1 MTTFQI
7 HPLPEDLLASV
18 RANRTASTGPS
29 VAVVTADG
37 GEPVRCCLRDAA
49 SGDELLLF
57 NYEPPLPESPY
68 REAGAVY
75 VHAQPCARPGD
86 GYPSDWIGRPQ
97 VLRAYDERGWIH
109 DATTVHDGSD
119 PERAIRGVLASPGV
133 VLVHS
138 RNVAYGCYMFAV
150 TPG

>member
-29 VAVVTADG
+29 VAVVIADG

-49 SGDELLLF
+49 FGDELLLF

-68 REAGAVY
+68 RETGAVY
-75 VHAQPCARPGD
+75 VHAQPCARAGD

-119 PERAIRGVLASPGV
+119 PERAIRDVLAAPGV

-138 RNVAYGCYMFAV
+138 RNVAYGCYMFAI
-150 TPG
+150 TPS